1 MRVTDK
7 ILQNNFITNLAF
19 NTERLYEQE
28 MKVLTNKRINKPSD
42 DPVGV
47 MSSLTIRT
55 RLSEIEQYKRNIDRS
70 KTLITDTET
79 AVTQLAD
86 IIQSVNTL
94 TIQGASD
101 GYVDNDRMSI
111 SYEVDGLLEHVLTLA
126 NSRSESIYS
135 FAGTNNDTAAYSA
148 IRNDADEI
156 TSVTTS
162 GSSGEIIGV
171 VGENLKLKINI
182 NGEDL
187 FESGQNIFDVLIDI
201 RDNLREGNTDQ
212 LREDLNILDE
222 AAEKVYNTQAVL
234 GSRLN
239 RITAAESRAE
249 DDVLNFTEFLSDTED
264 ADASQV
270 IIDYQMELLTLQSS
284 LQAGA
289 RLLQPK
295 LADFLK

>member
-28 MKVLTNKRINKPSD
+28 TKVLTNKRINKPSD

-47 MSSLTIRT
+47 MSSLTIRS

-70 KTLITDTET
+70 KTLITDSET
-79 AVTQLAD
+79 AVTQLAE

-101 GYVDNDRMSI
+101 GYVDSDRISI
-111 SYEVDGLLEHVLTLA
+111 SYEINGLLEHVITLA

-148 IRNDADEI
+148 IRDEAGEI
-156 TSVTTS
+156 TSVKTS
-162 GSSGEIIGV
+162 GSSGDVIGV
-171 VGENLKLKINI
+171 IGENLKLKINI

-201 RDNLREGNTDQ
+201 RDNLREGNTDK

-234 GSRLN
+234 GSRQN

-249 DDVLNFTEFLSDTED
+249 DDILNFSEFLSDTED

-270 IIDYQMELLTLQSS
+270 IIDYQMELLTLQAS

-295 LADFLK
+295 LVDFLR